1 LNDDSLLVRKQ
12 QTSARPKSHLQTM
25 PPGVSAGLSKLNS
38 GLPHGRVRVEVHFGF
53 RAEAEAGRRRRR
65 RGSGG
70 GSGALSLRAGLARL
84 LPGAQK
90 RSRDDTYRR
99 DACRRHRDHDRDRR
113 DCRRCRDA
121 SRRR

>member
-53 RAEAEAGRRRRR
+53 RAEAEAGRRRR
-65 RGSGG
+65 GSGG
-70 GSGALSLRAGLARL
+70 GSSALSLRAGLARL
-84 LPGAQK
+84 LAGAQK
-90 RSRDDTYRR
+90 RSRDDAYRR
-99 DACRRHRDHDRDRR
+99 DACHRDRDRDRDRR